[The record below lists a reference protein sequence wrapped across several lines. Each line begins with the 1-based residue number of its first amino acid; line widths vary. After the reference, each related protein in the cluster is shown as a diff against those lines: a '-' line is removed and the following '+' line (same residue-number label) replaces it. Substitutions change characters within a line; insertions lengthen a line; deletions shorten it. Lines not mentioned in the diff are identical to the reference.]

1 MNSDENNTEDNL
13 PDLDDVATE
22 GDPNVSVQNA
32 DAESELRQVIASLLD
47 AGVSDDDITVALD
60 KILTERV
67 GEDDDG
73 FIDTRMDADGDP
85 APTTAA
91 AATDPG
97 FTQAQKLGHV
107 KGPSETD

>member
-1 MNSDENNTEDNL
+1 MNSDENNTEENL
-13 PDLDDVATE
+13 PDLDDAATE

-67 GEDDDG
+67 GEDDED
-73 FIDTRMDADGDP
+73 DASEGSDP